1 LNDLGNPS
9 RRETG
14 GLARR
19 IVKAPPLSDAKRARA
34 SLADLVARTSGEPDA
49 SDVPEA
55 LVQGLLPDLLAGIA
69 DHSPF
74 LWQLALQEPSRLHR
88 LAASAPEETH
98 RAIIDRQDA
107 IGRRF
112 AKGEIARDEVVREL
126 RRNRAEHALLVAL
139 VDIGGV
145 WTVDEVTRAL
155 TAFADASVRAG
166 VGVVLAEAAANGRIA
181 LPDPDDPGPGSGF
194 VVLALGKH
202 GAGELNYSSD
212 IDLVVFFDSAAAPL
226 AEGVE
231 PTTFYTRVA
240 RELVKLLQE
249 RTADGYV
256 HRVDYRLRPDPGSTP
271 TAVSLASAYTYYET
285 VGQNW
290 ERAALIKARP
300 IAGDLALGE
309 RFLADLTPFIW
320 RKYFDF
326 ASIADVHAMKRQIHA
341 MRGHDQIAVAGH
353 DIKLGRGGIRE
364 IEFFVQ
370 TQQLVFGG
378 RRPGLRGRRTLDM
391 LIELHDEGWITAKA
405 RDELA
410 EAYRFLR
417 SVEHRL
423 QMVAD
428 EQTQRLPSD
437 PGTLKRFAKF
447 CGFPNLKAFETAL
460 RKHAGNVQTHY
471 ALLFEEGPELTSEVG
486 NLVFTGSTDDPDT
499 LATLRRLGFTEPERA
514 AETVRGWHFGRRP
527 AVTSARAREVLTE
540 LTPALLAAL
549 GGTAD
554 PDAALA
560 ALDRAF
566 GRMPAAVE
574 LMTILRSHDRL
585 CLLFADLL
593 GTAPRLADTV
603 AQSPHVLD
611 TIIDPAFNQ
620 PVTDEARIEARVRGL
635 IGKPAHFEDF
645 LDRTRD
651 AARQIRFLA
660 GARLLSGVFSPDQ
673 AGLAF
678 AAIADAA
685 IRASHEAVREA
696 FEAEHGTVPGG
707 SLAIVGL
714 GRLGSRE
721 LTADSDLDLVV
732 LYDFDEERRESSGP
746 RRVDAVVYY
755 TRLTQRLV
763 SALTAP
769 TRRGRLY
776 DLDLRLRP
784 QGGKGPLASQFKGFI
799 TYERSEAELWEHM
812 ALIRARV
819 IAADEAFATKV
830 TQAIADLVGCR
841 RDAAKVAAEVR
852 AMRELI
858 AKEKGDQDPWDI
870 KLAAGGLT
878 DLDFLAQAL
887 VLAYGNRHPSL
898 IGQPTRA
905 VLAKAAES
913 GLLPEPDAR
922 ALTEAHELFTGIF
935 QWQRLAIAGAFDAAA
950 VPPAILQRLAA
961 VAGLP
966 DAKVLLQHLNETRA
980 RVRKIFSRTLEGL
993 QISPEGR
1000 GRVAP
1005 EGRTR
1010 RGEGSPERS

>member
-1 LNDLGNPS
+1 VNDSTSTTDTRP
-9 RRETG
+9 
-14 GLARR
+14 LAAR
-19 IVKAPPLSDAKRARA
+19 IAKAPSPRDRKRAKAR
-34 SLADLVARTSGEPDA
+34 LADLVARVGSE
-49 SDVPEA
+49 PEA
-55 LVQGLLPDLLAGIA
+55 GGLAELLRGGPFFDLVTALA

-74 LWQLALQEPSRLHR
+74 LWRLAFQDPARLHR
-88 LAASAPEETH
+88 LATAAPEEAH
-98 RAIIDRQDA
+98 RSIVERQRGVA
-107 IGRRF
+107 RRF
-112 AKGEIARDEVVREL
+112 AAQETARDAVVREL
-126 RRNRAEHALLVAL
+126 RRNRAAHALLVGLAD
-139 VDIGGV
+139 VGGL
-145 WTVDEVTRAL
+145 WSVDEVTGAL
-155 TAFADASVRAG
+155 TAFADASVQGAL
-166 VGVVLAEAAANGRIA
+166 GVVLAEAVASGKIA
-181 LPDPDDPGPGSGF
+181 LPDPDDPGRGSGF
-194 VVLALGKH
+194 VILALGKH

-212 IDLVVFFDSAAAPL
+212 IDLVVFFDAAAAPL
-226 AEGVE
+226 ADGVE

-240 RELVKLLQE
+240 KELARLLQE

-300 IAGDLALGE
+300 IAGDIALGE

-341 MRGHDQIAVAGH
+341 VRGHDRIAVAGH

-378 RRPGLRGRRTLDM
+378 RRPALRGRRTLDM
-391 LIELHDEGWITAKA
+391 LAALHDEGWITAKA

-410 EAYRFLR
+410 ASYRFLR

-437 PGTLKRFAKF
+437 PDTLKGFAKF
-447 CGFPNLKAFETAL
+447 CGFPSLKAFETVL
-460 RKHAGNVQTHY
+460 CRHAGRVQAHY

-486 NLVFTGSTDDPDT
+486 NLVFTGTTDDPET
-499 LATLRRLGFTEPERA
+499 LATLRRLGFREPERA

-527 AVTSARAREVLTE
+527 AVTSPRAREVLTE
-540 LTPALLAAL
+540 LVPALLAAL

-574 LMTILRSHDRL
+574 LMTILQSHDRL
-585 CLLFADLL
+585 RLLFADLL
-593 GTAPRLADTV
+593 GTAPRLADAV

-611 TIIDPAFNQ
+611 TIIDPTFSE
-620 PVTDEARIEARVRGL
+620 PVTDERRIEGRVRGL
-635 IGKPAHFEDF
+635 IGSPAHFEDF
-645 LDRTRD
+645 LDRARD

-673 AGLAF
+673 AGQAY
-678 AAIADAA
+678 AAIADAV
-685 IRASHEAVREA
+685 IRATLEAVLKE
-696 FEAEHGTVPGG
+696 FETEHGSVPGG
-707 SLAIVGL
+707 RLAVVGL

-732 LYDFDEERRESSGP
+732 LYDFDEARRESSGP
-746 RRVDAVVYY
+746 RRLDAVVYY

-776 DLDLRLRP
+776 EVDLRLRP
-784 QGGKGPLASQFKGFI
+784 HGGKSPLAAQFKGFI
-799 TYERSEAELWEHM
+799 AYERSEAELWEHM
-812 ALIRARV
+812 ALTRARV
-819 IAADEAFATKV
+819 IGGDEAFGREVAK
-830 TQAIADLVGCR
+830 AIADIVGCR
-841 RDAAKVAAEVR
+841 REPEKVAAEVR
-852 AMRELI
+852 AMRDLI
-858 AKEKGDQDPWDI
+858 AREKGDGDPWDL
-870 KLAAGGLT
+870 KLATGGLT
-878 DLDFLAQAL
+878 DLDFVAQAL
-887 VLAYGNRHPSL
+887 VLARGAEHPSL
-898 IGQPTRA
+898 VGRPTRA
-905 VLAKAAES
+905 VLSEAGRL
-913 GLLPEPDAR
+913 GLLAERDAR
-922 ALTEAHELFTGIF
+922 TLAEAHALFTGVF
-935 QWQRLAIAGAFDAAA
+935 QWQRLAIEGPFDAAA

-966 DAKVLLQHLNETRA
+966 DAKVLLDHMNRTRGE
-980 RVRKIFSRTLEGL
+980 VRAIFSRTLDHL
-993 QISPEGR
+993 SLR
-1000 GRVAP
+1000 
-1005 EGRTR
+1005 
-1010 RGEGSPERS
+1010 ER